1 MCVCVWRT
9 EEAEAERFDDFGK
22 EFAREHRRRRPV
34 AVELQL
40 RAREEWGD
48 EIALDEGV
56 GLENLEALDE
66 DCGGEQ
72 QADGL
77 F

>member
-66 DCGGEQ
+66 DSGGEQ